1 MPCGQ
6 PRDRNATL
14 NSRPITYEL
23 HRSPR
28 RRKSI
33 SLRVEAGHLRVLAP
47 ARTPLA
53 QIDELIQQR
62 AEWIAQHLE
71 APPPTRLRD
80 QLKPGG
86 SLPLLGEPIP
96 VVDGPHPFLFHD
108 DPFSDF
114 GPHFSVNPY
123 ADGIAEAAEAWF
135 RRYARVEITDR
146 VESWSEQVDAYPAR
160 IQIRDQKTRWGSA
173 STRGTLSFN
182 WRLIFAP
189 PEILDYVVVHEL
201 CHLIQPDHS
210 PKYWAL
216 VESVMPEAQRW
227 RQRLKEIGESLSW

>member
-1 MPCGQ
+1 MSCGQ
-6 PRDRNATL
+6 PRERSAIL
-14 NSRPITYEL
+14 NGRPISYEL

-33 SLRVEAGHLRVLAP
+33 SFRVEDGQLRVLSP

-53 QIDELIQQR
+53 HVDELVQQR
-62 AEWIAQHLE
+62 ADWIAQRLDAP
-71 APPPTRLRD
+71 APPRLRD

-86 SLPLLGEPIP
+86 SLPLLGEHIP
-96 VVDGPHPFLFHD
+96 VFHGPHAFKFHD
-108 DPFSDF
+108 EPFSAA
-114 GPHFSVNPY
+114 GRHFSLNPY
-123 ADGIAEAAEAWF
+123 APDIAEAAEAWF
-135 RRYARVEITDR
+135 RRYARTEIGDR
-146 VESWSEQVDAYPAR
+146 VARWAQQIDVYPAR

-173 STRGTLSFN
+173 SSRGTLSFN

-210 PKYWAL
+210 KQYWQL
-216 VESVMPEAQRW
+216 VESAMPAAQEHR
-227 RQRLKEIGESLSW
+227 RQLREIGDRLVW

>member
-6 PRDRNATL
+6 PRDRSATL
-14 NSRPITYEL
+14 NSCRVSYEL

-53 QIDELIQQR
+53 QIDDLIQQR
-62 AEWIAQHLE
+62 AEWIAQRLE
-71 APPPTRLRD
+71 APPPSRLRD

-108 DPFSDF
+108 DPFSGF

-123 ADGIAEAAEAWF
+123 ADGIAEAAEAWL
-135 RRYARVEITDR
+135 RRYARTEIVDR

-210 PKYWAL
+210 SKYWAL
-216 VESVMPEAQRW
+216 VESVMPDAQHHR
-227 RQRLKEIGESLSW
+227 RQLRDISDTLIW